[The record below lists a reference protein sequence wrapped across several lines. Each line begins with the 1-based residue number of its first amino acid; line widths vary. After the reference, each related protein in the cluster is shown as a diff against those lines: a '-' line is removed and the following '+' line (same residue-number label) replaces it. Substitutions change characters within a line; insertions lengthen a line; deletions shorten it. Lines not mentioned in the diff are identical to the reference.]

1 MAEFQGFA
9 EGMTEPERGGGMERK
24 EITVLGIGGTGCRI
38 VGILKENP
46 LSAPLRLLA
55 IDSDTSGLE
64 RSGLSEEER
73 LLAGARWRSGRGC
86 GGNVLDGQRVIA
98 HERARIE
105 KLLEGVPFLLVIG
118 GLGGGTASGGMPV
131 VLSVARK
138 LEIPTLFIVTLP
150 FTLEGHSKRKIAE
163 DTVKEELLGLADAVI
178 CLPNDLLF
186 SVLEATTP
194 LTSAFKLA
202 DQELSRTVLALTMI
216 LLHGNLLAAD
226 FGNYVT
232 LLRRRKSFCS
242 IGVGIASTEIDGETR
257 GEAALERLLHSPLLG
272 GADKLGEA
280 DAVIF
285 TLLGGPELSLGETK
299 QLLELAGRQAGAEAQ
314 LIVGAATGEDWSG
327 RIMLAAVTVKFDA
340 ESEADELLRT
350 SAERTPK
357 RARAAAVQAADAD
370 QLVLPLE
377 PVSKGVM
384 ERGAQV
390 KWGNEDLDIP
400 TFKRRNVMIDNGKRG
415 GSCE

>member
-1 MAEFQGFA
+1 MKEQN
-9 EGMTEPERGGGMERK
+9 

-38 VGILKENP
+38 IGILKENP
-46 LSAPLRLLA
+46 QASPLRLLA
-55 IDSDTSGLE
+55 IDSDTTGLE
-64 RSGLSEEER
+64 RSGLPEESR

-86 GGNVLDGQRVIA
+86 GGSVLDGQRVLA
-98 HERARIE
+98 HERSRLE
-105 KLLEGVPFLLVIG
+105 KLLEGVPFLLVVG

-131 VLSVARK
+131 ILSVARK

-150 FTLEGHSKRKIAE
+150 FTLEGHSKRKVAE
-163 DTVKEELLGLADAVI
+163 DTVKDELLGLADAVI

-186 SVLEATTP
+186 SVLDSTTP
-194 LTSAFKLA
+194 LASAFKLA
-202 DQELSRTVLALTMI
+202 DQELSRTVLALTLV

-226 FGNYVT
+226 FANYVT

-242 IGVGIASTEIDGETR
+242 IGVGVASTEIDGENR

-272 GADKLGEA
+272 GADKFGEA
-280 DAVIF
+280 DAILF

-299 QLLELAGRQAGAEAQ
+299 QLLELAGRQAGSEAK
-314 LIVGAATGEDWSG
+314 LIVGAATGEGWNG
-327 RIMLAAVTVKFDA
+327 RIMLSAVTIKFDA

-357 RARAAAVQAADAD
+357 RRRQAASAAPEHAADAD

-390 KWGNEDLDIP
+390 RWGNDDLDIP
-400 TFKRRNVMIDNGKRG
+400 TFKRRNVLIDNGKRG
-415 GSCE
+415 GEL

>member
-1 MAEFQGFA
+1 
-9 EGMTEPERGGGMERK
+9 MERK

-38 VGILKENP
+38 VGSLKENP
-46 LSAPLRLLA
+46 QAAPLRLLA
-55 IDSDTSGLE
+55 VDSDTDGLA
-64 RSGLSEEER
+64 RSGLPEEAR

-86 GGNVLDGQRVIA
+86 GGSVLDGQRVVA
-98 HERARIE
+98 HERSRIE
-105 KLLEGVPFLLVIG
+105 KLLEGVPFLLVVG

-131 VLSVARK
+131 ILSVARK
-138 LEIPTLFIVTLP
+138 LEIPVLFVVTLP
-150 FTLEGHSKRKIAE
+150 FTLEGHSKRKVAE

-186 SVLEATTP
+186 SVLDSTTP
-194 LTSAFKLA
+194 LSNAFKLA
-202 DQELSRTVLALTMI
+202 DQELSRTVLALTLL

-226 FGNYVT
+226 FGSYVT

-242 IGVGIASTEIDGETR
+242 IGVGIASSEIDGETR

-299 QLLELAGRQAGAEAQ
+299 QLLELAGRQAGSEAQ
-314 LIVGAATGEDWSG
+314 LIVGASTGEEWSG
-327 RIMLAAVTVKFDA
+327 RIMLSAVTVKFDA
-340 ESEADELLRT
+340 ESEAGELLRT
-350 SAERTPK
+350 SAARPTAK
-357 RARAAAVQAADAD
+357 RSRAAAAASVLTSDAD

-377 PVSKGVM
+377 PVTKGVM

-390 KWGNEDLDIP
+390 KWGNDDLDVP
-400 TFKRRNVMIDNGKRG
+400 TFKRRNIMIDNGKRG
-415 GSCE
+415 GSGE

>member
-1 MAEFQGFA
+1 
-9 EGMTEPERGGGMERK
+9 MESK

-38 VGILKENP
+38 IGSLKENP

-55 IDSDTSGLE
+55 IDSDTAGLE
-64 RSGLSEEER
+64 RSGLPEEAR

-86 GGNVLDGQRVIA
+86 GGSVLDGQRVIA
-98 HERARIE
+98 HERAKVE
-105 KLLEGVPFLLVIG
+105 KLLEGVSFLLVIG

-138 LEIPTLFIVTLP
+138 LEIPTLFVVTLP

-163 DTVKEELLGLADAVI
+163 DTVKDELLGLADAVI

-194 LTSAFKLA
+194 LSSAFKLA
-202 DQELSRTVLALTMI
+202 DQELTRTVLALTLV
-216 LLHGNLLAAD
+216 LLYGNLLAAD

-242 IGVGIASTEIDGETR
+242 IGVGIASSEIDGENR

-299 QLLELAGRQAGAEAQ
+299 QLLELAGRQAGSGAQ
-314 LIVGAATGEDWSG
+314 LIVGAATGVEWSG
-327 RIMLAAVTVKFDA
+327 RIMLSAVTVKFDA
-340 ESEADELLRT
+340 ESEAGELLRT

-357 RARAAAVQAADAD
+357 RGRSAAAPVHTSDAD

-377 PVSKGVM
+377 PISKGVM

-400 TFKRRNVMIDNGKRG
+400 TFKRRNVVIDNGKRG
-415 GSCE
+415 GGSE